1 MVQDETL
8 RTVTDQNTGEK
19 EQVFDYKL
27 VNKKDCLDALARTQG
42 MFRDRVEHE
51 HRHRVRA
58 LFEFVAKS
66 PERSETV
73 AMLDKKH
80 GRGVTVEG
88 EATAVEP
95 PNREP

>member
-1 MVQDETL
+1 M
-8 RTVTDQNTGEK
+8 
-19 EQVFDYKL
+19 
-27 VNKKDCLDALARTQG
+27 
-42 MFRDRVEHE
+42 
-51 HRHRVRA
+51 RA

-88 EATAVEP
+88 EATEVEP
-95 PNREP
+95 PNRET